1 MNRNMIL
8 ECMYK
13 VIKDSVEKGLYQK
26 EYGHFV
32 NGAIAMTEE
41 MLKKVEIEERCKEIE
56 DSVDKFNNILD
67 AAKKY
72 IDEYED
78 FETSLSDELS
88 T

>member
-32 NGAIAMTEE
+32 NGAVAMTEE
-41 MLKKVEIEERCKEIE
+41 MLKKAEIE
-56 DSVDKFNNILD
+56 DRCEKIENSMDKLSTILD

-72 IDEYED
+72 TDEYEYI
-78 FETSLSDELS
+78 EAALSDELS
-88 T
+88 I

>member
-32 NGAIAMTEE
+32 NGAVAMTEE
-41 MLKKVEIEERCKEIE
+41 MLKKTEIEERCGEIE
-56 DSVDKFNNILD
+56 NSINKLGTILD

-72 IDEYED
+72 TDEYED
-78 FETSLSDELS
+78 IEAELLDKLSI
-88 T
+88 